1 MLSPRPWVMEAR
13 RVVIGAVVLGAI
25 GYALGSPATA
35 LLAGALAYLGWH
47 LRQLY
52 VLQQWLAHRKRR
64 PMPKAL
70 GVWAPVL
77 DSLERLN
84 RQSRKR
90 KRRLRSFISRFEQ
103 AAGAFPDAAVI
114 LDIDGGI
121 VWLNQAANELLGL
134 RYPQDLYQHVS
145 NLVRN
150 PDFVDYL
157 ERGNFEEPLE
167 MPSPVEDGAF
177 TLVRI
182 VPYGSDRRLML
193 ARDITRL
200 NRLEQIRKDFV
211 ANVSHELRSPLTVI
225 VGYLETFSDDERL
238 PARWRRPLEL
248 MSRQANRMALIVE
261 DLLKLSRIEHSP
273 GEASTN
279 AVAIS
284 DLLEGVRSDALGL
297 GENTHRIHLESEKGM
312 RLLGD
317 YNELYSAFSNLVFN
331 AIQYSPEGGDIWL
344 RWKLVDDGA
353 AVLEV
358 EDTGIG
364 VDEHH
369 LPRLTERFYR
379 VDKARSREVGG
390 TGLGLAI
397 VKHVLMRHDATLEV
411 RSQLDVGSTF
421 ICRFPASRLEA
432 IEPAEAGEEPA
443 PAALEDASGSG
454 D

>member
-1 MLSPRPWVMEAR
+1 MTLPSRPWLVELR
-13 RVVIGAVVLGAI
+13 RVVLGALVLGAL
-25 GYALGSPATA
+25 GYLLGSPAAA

-52 VLQQWLAHRKRR
+52 LVQQWLTHRKR
-64 PMPKAL
+64 PMPEAH

-90 KRRLRSFISRFEQ
+90 KRRLRNFVRRFEH

-114 LDIDGGI
+114 LRIDGGI
-121 VWLNQAANELLGL
+121 VWLNGAATELLGL
-134 RYPQDLYQHVS
+134 RYPQDLNQPVS

-150 PDFVDYL
+150 PLFVEYL
-157 ERGNFEEPLE
+157 ERGAFEEPLE
-167 MPSPVEDGAF
+167 IPSPLDAGAHI
-177 TLVRI
+177 LVRI

-193 ARDITRL
+193 ARDTTRL

-225 VGYLETFSDDERL
+225 VGYLETLSDDEGA
-238 PARWRRPLEL
+238 PEHWRRPLDQ
-248 MSRQANRMALIVE
+248 MSQQARRMHLIVE
-261 DLLKLSRIEHSP
+261 DLLRLSRIEHSP
-273 GEASTN
+273 GEAGRH
-279 AVAIS
+279 AVSVA
-284 DLLEGVRSDALGL
+284 DLLEGVRNDALGL
-297 GENTHRIHLESEKGM
+297 SESTHRIHLEAERGV
-312 RLLGD
+312 RVLGD
-317 YNELYSAFSNLVFN
+317 YNELYSACANLVFN
-331 AIQYSPEGGDIWL
+331 AIQYTPAGGDIRL
-344 RWKLVDDGA
+344 RWKRADGG

-364 VDEHH
+364 VEEHH

-397 VKHVLMRHDATLEV
+397 VKHVLMRHDATLDI
-411 RSQLDVGSTF
+411 RSRLDAGSTF
-421 ICRFPASRLEA
+421 TCRFPASRLEA
-432 IEPAEAGEEPA
+432 VEAEETPA
-443 PAALEDASGSG
+443 PALESASEG
-454 D
+454 

>member
-1 MLSPRPWVMEAR
+1 MTLESRPWLAEVR
-13 RVVIGAVVLGAI
+13 RIALGAI
-25 GYALGSPATA
+25 VLFAVGYLVGSPAIA
-35 LLAGALAYLGWH
+35 LLVGAVAYLGWH
-47 LRQLY
+47 LRQLHA
-52 VLQQWLAHRKRR
+52 LQQWLAHRKQR
-64 PMPKAL
+64 PMPQAR

-90 KRRLRSFISRFEQ
+90 KRRLRNFISRFEQ

-114 LDIDGGI
+114 LRIGGEI
-121 VWLNQAANELLGL
+121 VWINEAASELLGL
-134 RYPQDLYQHVS
+134 RSPQDLNHPVA
-145 NLVRN
+145 NLIRN
-150 PDFVDYL
+150 PLFVDYL
-157 ERGNFEEPLE
+157 RRESFEEPLE
-167 MPSPVEDGAF
+167 MPSPVDDGAHI
-177 TLVRI
+177 LVRI

-225 VGYLETFSDDERL
+225 VGYLETLNDDERA
-238 PARWRRPLEL
+238 PEHWRRPLAQ
-248 MSRQANRMALIVE
+248 MSQQAHRMALIVE

-273 GEASTN
+273 GEAPKN
-279 AVAIS
+279 AVSIAEM
-284 DLLEGVRSDALGL
+284 LEGVRNDALGL
-297 GENTHRIHLESEKGM
+297 SENTHRIHLEAESGV

-317 YNELYSAFSNLVFN
+317 YNELYSAFANLVFN
-331 AIQYSPEGGDIWL
+331 AIQYTPEDGDIRL
-344 RWKLVDDGA
+344 RWKYLDGG

-364 VDEHH
+364 VEEHH

-397 VKHVLMRHDATLEV
+397 VKHVLMRHDATLDV
-411 RSQLDVGSTF
+411 HSQLDVGSTF
-421 ICRFPASRLEA
+421 SCRFPASRLE
-432 IEPAEAGEEPA
+432 PVEAGVA
-443 PAALEDASGSG
+443 PALENAADG
-454 D
+454 